1 MFILY
6 AVVAGLLVG
15 LLAGGRP
22 ANLAALQIR
31 WPGLIAAGLVAQ
43 LVLFSDPVAQRVG
56 DLGPAL
62 YVGSTVL
69 VIAAVARNLPIAG
82 MPVVLAGAIANL
94 TAVVAN
100 GGSMP
105 ASHAALEIAGRLTP
119 RIYSNSSA
127 VTDPALWPL
136 TDVFALP
143 SWVPLANVFSV
154 GDVMIGAGI
163 AVVIVLALRRRAP
176 ARSGAPTH

>member
-1 MFILY
+1 
-6 AVVAGLLVG
+6 
-15 LLAGGRP
+15 
-22 ANLAALQIR
+22 
-31 WPGLIAAGLVAQ
+31 
-43 LVLFSDPVAQRVG
+43 
-56 DLGPAL
+56 
-62 YVGSTVL
+62 
-69 VIAAVARNLPIAG
+69 
-82 MPVVLAGAIANL
+82 
-94 TAVVAN
+94 
-100 GGSMP
+100 MP